1 MPGAYAMRNIWS
13 EAEAPNV
20 RKRLIKPDNE
30 GGYDKESKENSNTPH
45 RPVRASTFP
54 AS

>member
-1 MPGAYAMRNIWS
+1 MPGASAVRNISS
-13 EAEAPNV
+13 EAEAPEV
-20 RKRLIKPDNE
+20 AKRFIKPDNE
-30 GGYDKESKENSNTPH
+30 GGYDKESKENSYTPH